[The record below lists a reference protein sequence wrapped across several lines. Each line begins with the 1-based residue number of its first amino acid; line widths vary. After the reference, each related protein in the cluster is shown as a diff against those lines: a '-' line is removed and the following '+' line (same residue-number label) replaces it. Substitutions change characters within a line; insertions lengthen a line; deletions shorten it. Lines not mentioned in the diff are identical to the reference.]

1 MVAPTPRMWTFG
13 RYGESLP
20 LNCRALALFQKE
32 SASTLSGYSMQFHL
46 TLPGSDHGELRFG
59 LAENA
64 QHNTGDGQ
72 SGTNDPRDDR
82 GVGVLEAEPKTKIKK
97 PSLYKVLMLNDDYTP
112 MEFVVHVLVNFFG
125 KNEQQA
131 TQIMLHVHQK
141 GVGICGI
148 YTLEVAEAKVTQ
160 TIDFAR
166 QNNHP
171 LQCEIEKDE

>member
-1 MVAPTPRMWTFG
+1 MSKQTFPTVTDQMPNDRFMVVMSDERDRNDRENDG
-13 RYGESLP
+13 RGI
-20 LNCRALALFQKE
+20 
-32 SASTLSGYSMQFHL
+32 
-46 TLPGSDHGELRFG
+46 
-59 LAENA
+59 
-64 QHNTGDGQ
+64 
-72 SGTNDPRDDR
+72 
-82 GVGVLEAEPKTKIKK
+82 GVLEAKPKAKTKK

-125 KNEQQA
+125 KSDEQA

-141 GVGICGI
+141 GVGVCGV

-171 LQCEIEKDE
+171 LQCEIEKDD